1 MATAKAEILL
11 WKDLSLVQSEQ
22 ILRCETVQERLDT
35 IKDTCGVPKS
45 GEKRDLITVDMYVYL
60 VQFAR
65 KEKLSPAQMSVLFS
79 LLKRVHQSCL
89 STPHDNM
96 EETFSLFK
104 EYLLCHS
111 VNRPPF
117 CVCLFSVEQV
127 KSITDYFLSTY
138 FKHYR
143 LYKYAFTKKQRLNI
157 SFMYSDSLDEESPPP
172 EPTEAVSGEDVDTE
186 KELVKDGE
194 PEVQGGDERDASGTE
209 SPLDP
214 KEAEL
219 QKMVE
224 GQLSEKLQQLQMTV
238 TQDLEE
244 YDKRMSEKISTF
256 EASITKGK
264 TKKK

>member
-1 MATAKAEILL
+1 MATVK
-11 WKDLSLVQSEQ
+11 
-22 ILRCETVQERLDT
+22 TVQERLDI

-45 GEKRDLITVDMYVYL
+45 VEKRDLITVDMYVYL

-96 EETFSLFK
+96 EETFGLFK

-143 LYKYAFTKKQRLNI
+143 LYKYAFTKKQRWGRCTCIRLLF
-157 SFMYSDSLDEESPPP
+157 SSC
-172 EPTEAVSGEDVDTE
+172 
-186 KELVKDGE
+186 
-194 PEVQGGDERDASGTE
+194 
-209 SPLDP
+209 
-214 KEAEL
+214 
-219 QKMVE
+219 
-224 GQLSEKLQQLQMTV
+224 QLLRIAKQL
-238 TQDLEE
+238 
-244 YDKRMSEKISTF
+244 RIIISTQPT
-256 EASITKGK
+256 SPTKP
-264 TKKK
+264 